1 MSTPASQ
8 PIRILLVD
16 DQALFRREPG
26 PRGEPVSENRFGR
39 GNRRA
44 MAAAGAQHAHRVSD
58 APFGKDAGEVVFE
71 SDDPE
76 NPAKFYLVSTPAHA
90 AHPTVTIPAERA
102 KRMEVGDL
110 AFFYHTGDERQ
121 IVGVVKVVKAA
132 YPDKSDPTG
141 KFVMVDVETVEP
153 FKTPVTLAQVKGDP
167 RFADMQLVRIARLSV
182 QKVEPEQW
190 DAIRTMGGLS

>member
-1 MSTPASQ
+1 MQYWLLKTEPEEYSWDMQVKKRVGGWDGVRNTRAAS
-8 PIRILLVD
+8 
-16 DQALFRREPG
+16 
-26 PRGEPVSENRFGR
+26 
-39 GNRRA
+39 
-44 MAAAGAQHAHRVSD
+44 
-58 APFGKDAGEVVFE
+58 
-71 SDDPE
+71 
-76 NPAKFYLVSTPAHA
+76 YL
-90 AHPTVTIPAERA
+90 
-102 KRMEVGDL
+102 KRMQKGDL
-110 AFFYHTGDERQ
+110 CFFYHTGKERAV
-121 IVGVVKVVKAA
+121 VGVVRVHKEA